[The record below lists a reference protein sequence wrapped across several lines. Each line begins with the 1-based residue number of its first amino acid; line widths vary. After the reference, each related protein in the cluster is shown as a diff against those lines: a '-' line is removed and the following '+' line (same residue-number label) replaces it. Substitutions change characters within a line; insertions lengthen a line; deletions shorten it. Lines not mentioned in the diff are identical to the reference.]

1 MPGGLSF
8 EYPRHDD
15 HDQYDDYNYN
25 KDSRIDT
32 SAEDIANQFT
42 TGHRKKQEEEAKESD
57 KVFHSVNRFT
67 FTAKNHANHFDKKKA
82 ATKYTPIT

>member
-32 SAEDIANQFT
+32 SAEDIAYQLT
-42 TGHRKKQEEEAKESD
+42 TGHRKKQEEKGKESD
-57 KVFHSVNRFT
+57 KVFHSVIVLLLQQ
-67 FTAKNHANHFDKKKA
+67 KI
-82 ATKYTPIT
+82 TPIILTGKRPQRSTPS